1 MSFNFFSKS
10 SAPVLPEALAARLR
24 AWQGLA
30 SPNLNQSHYQTR
42 YVVLE
47 LVTSGLDPEQHEV
60 TAVAALGLSQGRIRP
75 GDAFL
80 FAPGK
85 GDAEAWLGFLEF
97 IGKAPLLSY
106 QVPVLSAFLEPVLK
120 RELDVDFKPAW
131 LDLGILLPE
140 LFRDAQVPGM
150 TLDAWLAYF
159 EIQMRGDTPDAMA
172 NVLALSRL
180 SQRLLAAARGRGGES
195 PAALLEQAKA
205 RRWLHGDA

>member
-10 SAPVLPEALAARLR
+10 SAPVLPDALAARLR
-24 AWQGLA
+24 TWQGLA
-30 SPNLNQSHYQTR
+30 PPNLNQAHYQTR

-47 LVTSGLDPEQHEV
+47 VATSGLDPEQHEL

-85 GDAEAWLGFLEF
+85 GDAESWLGFLEF

-106 QVPVLSAFLEPVLK
+106 QVPVLNAFLEPALK

-140 LFRDAQVPGM
+140 LFRDAQVQGM
-150 TLDAWLAYF
+150 NLEAWLEYF
-159 EIQMRGDTPDAMA
+159 EIQMRDSADAMA
-172 NVLALSRL
+172 NALALARL

-195 PAALLEQAKA
+195 PAALLEQARA